1 MVVVWGASSALA
13 AAARDASI
21 RTAQRM
27 ARIFFM
33 FITPESY
40 YGHLTAPLL
49 YRKCAVSSI
58 KELLNFG

>member
-27 ARIFFM
+27 ARVFFM
-33 FITPESY
+33 RDLLLRASRY
-40 YGHLTAPLL
+40 NQHLTPRFMLPG
-49 YRKCAVSSI
+49 V
-58 KELLNFG
+58 GT